1 MSKKAEGK
9 KSVKGLIL
17 LILAGES
24 AFLLPFVLQRVFRPT
39 FLEVFGLNNYQL
51 GICFSVYGLVALFSY
66 FFGGTMADR
75 FSPRILMSIAL
86 LLTAFGGIW
95 MTYFPSYKAMQL
107 LYGYW
112 GFTTIFLFWGALIK
126 QTKIWG
132 GTDQQGIAFGFLDG
146 GRGLVSAILSSLG
159 AWIYATHL
167 LNQVEINFE
176 DRQYAFR
183 QVILFTS
190 AIVGMVGVLV
200 FLFLEKSAVSKTK
213 LSLNTIFE
221 GGYFKQVLK
230 MPSIWLLSIIVL
242 SAYMG
247 YKITDIFS
255 LYAKEVMKY
264 DEIQSAGIGAILM
277 YLRPIVGVV
286 IGFLADKTRGT
297 LMLFWG
303 FILLLVGS
311 LFFATGVID
320 ADFKVLFFL
329 GVTLTAIGTFATR
342 AVYFG
347 ILEEGKIP
355 VLLTGTAVGVIS
367 FIGYTPDIFSGPLI
381 GDLLDNSP
389 GKQGQMKVF
398 GMLACF
404 SLVGMIATAVFRKIS
419 KQKSN
424 TEQHE

>member
-1 MSKKAEGK
+1 
-9 KSVKGLIL
+9 
-17 LILAGES
+17 
-24 AFLLPFVLQRVFRPT
+24 
-39 FLEVFGLNNYQL
+39 
-51 GICFSVYGLVALFSY
+51 
-66 FFGGTMADR
+66 
-75 FSPRILMSIAL
+75 
-86 LLTAFGGIW
+86 
-95 MTYFPSYKAMQL
+95 
-107 LYGYW
+107 
-112 GFTTIFLFWGALIK
+112 
-126 QTKIWG
+126 
-132 GTDQQGIAFGFLDG
+132 
-146 GRGLVSAILSSLG
+146 
-159 AWIYATHL
+159 
-167 LNQVEINFE
+167 
-176 DRQYAFR
+176 
-183 QVILFTS
+183 
-190 AIVGMVGVLV
+190 
-200 FLFLEKSAVSKTK
+200 
-213 LSLNTIFE
+213 
-221 GGYFKQVLK
+221 
-230 MPSIWLLSIIVL
+230 
-242 SAYMG
+242 MG

-342 AVYFG
+342 AVYFA